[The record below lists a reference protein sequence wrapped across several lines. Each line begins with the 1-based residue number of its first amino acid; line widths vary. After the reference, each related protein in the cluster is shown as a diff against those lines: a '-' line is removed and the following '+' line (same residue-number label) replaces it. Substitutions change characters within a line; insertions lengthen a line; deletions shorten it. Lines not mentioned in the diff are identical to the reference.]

1 MLSGGSPAGSSR
13 ALRLDPFALPV
24 RFAASDAAAD
34 ERVRDVELHRERVVV
49 RRSLR
54 GMRMA
59 LNLPVSAFA
68 GISLKLMA
76 GEGGLPPCVAVTLE
90 HKDPTLALPLYVSEE
105 TGDADAEWRTW
116 ANVLGLPMLVE
127 DDGAL
132 REPFAR
138 IGGVRVDSPR
148 PRRRRR
154 SVLSKRRP
162 SILMR
167 RKVARVGETPVYRGE
182 REIIAR
188 N

>member
-1 MLSGGSPAGSSR
+1 MSGGIAAGSSR
-13 ALRLDPFALPV
+13 ALRLDPFALPA
-24 RFAASDAAAD
+24 RYAASDAAAD
-34 ERVRDVELHRERVVV
+34 GERRDIELHRERVVV

-59 LNLPVSAFA
+59 LNLPLSAFA
-68 GISLKLMA
+68 GVSLKLEP
-76 GEGGLPPCVAVTLE
+76 GVVAVTLE
-90 HKDPTLALPLYVSEE
+90 HKDPRLALPLFVSEQPE
-105 TGDADAEWRTW
+105 DATAEWRIW
-116 ANVLGLPMLVE
+116 ANVLGLPLLVE
-127 DDGAL
+127 DAGAL

-138 IGGVRVDSPR
+138 IGGVRISEPR

-154 SVLSKRRP
+154 TVLKRRRP

-167 RKVARVGETPVYRGE
+167 RKVSRLGATPVYRGE